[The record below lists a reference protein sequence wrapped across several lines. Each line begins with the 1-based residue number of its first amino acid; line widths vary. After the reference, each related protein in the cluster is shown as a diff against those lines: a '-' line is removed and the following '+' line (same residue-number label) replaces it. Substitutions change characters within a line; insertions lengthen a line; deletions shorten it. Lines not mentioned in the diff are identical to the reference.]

1 MGYLSEDDLTTLETA
16 LCSAQ
21 GLGSLKSVKKT
32 VSSVLS
38 STSVSSVSTE
48 LISSKAPPKDQMH
61 RSCVASTAESSAHT
75 STTTVDQTRHTATD
89 RVCSSVP
96 EASWFFTLS
105 QAQRRRA
112 GDRSCG
118 LKRLLSDSSLPTST
132 SMSLSPS
139 CKQSEDHT
147 PLVSF
152 STPQQ
157 SHRHHHTGPAGF
169 ASTNDLLHR
178 LFVVISGIADKLQS
192 NYAEDMRAIM
202 KMVFELVLSEPTSFD
217 NEQDQSCV
225 SDDLSSSI
233 SSSTGTLLTDQGTG
247 QLVSTIKTLLNQLSL
262 SLLYR
267 FRPVVW

>member
-32 VSSVLS
+32 VSSAS
-38 STSVSSVSTE
+38 SNTSVSSVSAEHT
-48 LISSKAPPKDQMH
+48 SSKVPKDQMH
-61 RSCVASTAESSAHT
+61 RSCVASTAESSKHV
-75 STTTVDQTRHTATD
+75 STTPVDQTRHTATNG
-89 RVCSSVP
+89 VCSSVP

-112 GDRSCG
+112 GDRSSG

-139 CKQSEDHT
+139 CKQSEDHF
-147 PLVSF
+147 PSVSF

-157 SHRHHHTGPAGF
+157 SYRHHHTGPAGF

-202 KMVFELVLSEPTSFD
+202 KMVFELVLSEPTSSD
-217 NEQDQSCV
+217 KEQDQSCV

-247 QLVSTIKTLLNQLSL
+247 
-262 SLLYR
+262 
-267 FRPVVW
+267 